1 MFKQITNLAGG
12 EFYLIASLL
21 IFLVF
26 FIVVTIFI
34 INLSKSHISMMS
46 NLPIEDQQTTNY
58 EED

>member
-1 MFKQITNLAGG
+1 MFKQINNLAGG
-12 EFYLIASLL
+12 ELYLITSLL

-34 INLSKSHISMMS
+34 IKLSKNHISVMS
-46 NLPIEDQQTTNY
+46 NLPIEDQQTTTY

>member
-1 MFKQITNLAGG
+1 MFKQINNLAGG
-12 EFYLIASLL
+12 EFYLITSLF

-34 INLSKSHISMMS
+34 IKLSKNHISMMS
-46 NLPIEDQQTTNY
+46 NLPIEDQQSTSY

>member
-1 MFKQITNLAGG
+1 MFKQINNLAGG
-12 EFYLIASLL
+12 EFYLITSLI

-34 INLSKSHISMMS
+34 INLSKNHISVMS
-46 NLPIEDQQTTNY
+46 NLPIKDQQTPNH

>member
-1 MFKQITNLAGG
+1 MFKQINNLAGG
-12 EFYLIASLL
+12 EFYLITSLL

-34 INLSKSHISMMS
+34 IKLSKNHISVMS

>member
-1 MFKQITNLAGG
+1 MFKQINNLAGG
-12 EFYLIASLL
+12 EFYLITSLF

-26 FIVVTIFI
+26 FIVVSIFI
-34 INLSKSHISMMS
+34 IKLSKSHISMMS

>member
-1 MFKQITNLAGG
+1 MFKQINNLAGG
-12 EFYLIASLL
+12 EFYLITSLI

-34 INLSKSHISMMS
+34 IKLSKNHISVMS

>member
-1 MFKQITNLAGG
+1 MFKQINNLAGG
-12 EFYLIASLL
+12 EFYLITSLF

>member
-12 EFYLIASLL
+12 EFYLITSLL

-26 FIVVTIFI
+26 FITVTIFI
-34 INLSKSHISMMS
+34 MKLSKNHISMMS
-46 NLPIEDQQTTNY
+46 NLPIEDQQKTNY